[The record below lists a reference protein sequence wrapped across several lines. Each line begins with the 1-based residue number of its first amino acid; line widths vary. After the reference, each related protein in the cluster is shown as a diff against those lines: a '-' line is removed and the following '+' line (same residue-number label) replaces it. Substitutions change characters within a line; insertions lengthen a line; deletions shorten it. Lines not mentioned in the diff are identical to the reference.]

1 MRRPCVSLGPRVLL
15 PRPLAQRLH
24 PRSCVRSRE
33 PLMITRPSTRLAT
46 IREEEGRS
54 PVGTQHA
61 ASHGYVLARIISL
74 QVQSEKASISVYV
87 TS

>member
-1 MRRPCVSLGPRVLL
+1 
-15 PRPLAQRLH
+15 
-24 PRSCVRSRE
+24 
-33 PLMITRPSTRLAT
+33 MIARPSAWLAT

-54 PVGTQHA
+54 PVGAQHT

-74 QVQSEKASISVYV
+74 QVQSEKASVSVYV